1 MQVAKAKVTSKKV
14 SKKQQQEEVAVK
26 SKTIPKKKA
35 PKEKEK
41 EREETKEEEVK
52 AKVKET
58 KEEEVKVKEE
68 SPVIQPQIEETT
80 KSIGVESI
88 NIIID
93 TLESVSIQDIL
104 SNENPDISTVS
115 NNLLAI
121 S

>member
-41 EREETKEEEVK
+41 E
-52 AKVKET
+52 ET
-58 KEEEVKVKEE
+58 KEEEVKV

>member
-14 SKKQQQEEVAVK
+14 SKRQEQEEVAAK
-26 SKTIPKKKA
+26 SKTITKKKA
-35 PKEKEK
+35 QKEKVEEPKEKEVK
-41 EREETKEEEVK
+41 PKEEVK
-52 AKVKET
+52 
-58 KEEEVKVKEE
+58 EEP
-68 SPVIQPQIEETT
+68 PVIQPQIEETT